1 MIKLSKA
8 GKMPCPSFS
17 TPALRACPGAIDP
30 ETKTLKPVCKS
41 CYATKGTY
49 QYPSVKKLREDNLK
63 ATENPDFVSTMVSL
77 INNGGNRYFRWFD
90 SGDIHSELMLAKVT
104 EVCKETPE
112 VKHWIPTKSRE
123 LFSSE
128 LWAKLESLPNVRV
141 RYSSPSIDGSF
152 ESLKHGSVA
161 YKSLERI
168 KTTSNFIAGLKPSN
182 FLFLCPVGLT
192 KASKLAKERKS
203 CEDCR
208 ACWSKDITIVAYR
221 LH

>member
-41 CYATKGTY
+41 CYATKGNY
-49 QYPSVKKLREDNLK
+49 RYPSVKKLREDNLK
-63 ATENPDFVSTMVSL
+63 ATENPDFASSMISL

-90 SGDIHSELMLAKVT
+90 SGDIHSELMLTKVT

-128 LWAKLESLPNVRV
+128 LWTKLESLPNVRV

-152 ESLKHGSVA
+152 ESLKHGSVV
-161 YKSLERI
+161 YKSL
-168 KTTSNFIAGLKPSN
+168 NFIARFKHSRLS
-182 FLFLCPVGLT
+182 FLV
-192 KASKLAKERKS
+192 S
-203 CEDCR
+203 CR
-208 ACWSKDITIVAYR
+208 THKG
-221 LH
+221 

>member
-49 QYPSVKKLREDNLK
+49 RYPNVKKLREDNLK
-63 ATENPDFVSTMVSL
+63 ATEDSDFVSTMVSL

-90 SGDIHSELMLAKVT
+90 SGDIHSELLLTKVT
-104 EVCKETPE
+104 EVCKGTPE

-123 LFSSE
+123 LFSSY
-128 LWAKLESLPNVRV
+128 LWYKLESLPNVRV

-152 ESLKHGSVA
+152 ESLKHDSVV
-161 YKSLERI
+161 YKSL
-168 KTTSNFIAGLKPSN
+168 NFIARFKNLRN

-208 ACWSKDITIVAYR
+208 ACWSKDITIVAYK